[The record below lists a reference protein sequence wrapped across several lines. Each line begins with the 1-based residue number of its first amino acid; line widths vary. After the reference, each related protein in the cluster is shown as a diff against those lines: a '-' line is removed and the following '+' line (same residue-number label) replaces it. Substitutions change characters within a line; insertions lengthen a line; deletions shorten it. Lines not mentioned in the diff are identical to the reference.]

1 MPPTRISLPIAA
13 LVLCGSAIPLCGL
26 AVPAA
31 RAQQQQPA
39 PTRVKARSIYDH
51 PLLQKKVSLS
61 LKDADINQAV
71 KELAKSAGVSLVVER
86 AWTLATRPVTLEL
99 KDAHVGD
106 VLDLL
111 GRMYGYRW
119 RRKGEVFLLTLAP
132 TQRGDTENEPGENL
146 KAFFTSVLT
155 PEQRE
160 QAQARGFLLGKDLTP
175 GQKGVLWGF
184 FQDLLLA
191 SQSRGLEV
199 GRVDFSFAD
208 GNLESMRI
216 SSTGGD
222 GEDQKDQKKP

>member
-1 MPPTRISLPIAA
+1 MPPTRNPLPIAA

-71 KELAKSAGVSLVVER
+71 KELARSAGVSLVVER
-86 AWTLATRPVTLEL
+86 AWTPATRPVTLEL

-132 TQRGDTENEPGENL
+132 TQRDTENEPGENL

-216 SSTGGD
+216 SSTEGD